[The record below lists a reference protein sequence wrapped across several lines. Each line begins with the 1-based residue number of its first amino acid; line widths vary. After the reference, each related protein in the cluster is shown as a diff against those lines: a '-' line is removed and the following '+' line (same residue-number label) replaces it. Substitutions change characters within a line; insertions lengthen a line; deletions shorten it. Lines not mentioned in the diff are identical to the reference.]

1 MPVQR
6 QKQLPVR
13 KKPGYLVGR
22 VHRQGCLTD
31 SRHAT
36 YRVNFYHAVSV
47 GGRLL
52 KLPQLFISAGK
63 RSGGTRQGPDY
74 CGSVRTP
81 ESCGLEILALV
92 TGQVKRIS
100 YPPRGVLARRSV
112 DAPLQIAYRAGADPR
127 NLRQFLLRQPRFT
140 TELPQHLTKA
150 TNDTFPSR

>member
-52 KLPQLFISAGK
+52 KVPQLFISAGK

-92 TGQVKRIS
+92 TGQDGAVVAMLALEDLVRDLVGLVRDGT
-100 YPPRGVLARRSV
+100 PRA
-112 DAPLQIAYRAGADPR
+112 
-127 NLRQFLLRQPRFT
+127 
-140 TELPQHLTKA
+140 
-150 TNDTFPSR
+150 